1 MGVIS
6 SSVGT
11 VRTPAWAL
19 WGISEARRPLG
30 LVSGSHWGSGHR
42 FTVPAES

>member
-19 WGISEARRPLG
+19 WGISEARRPLVATG
-30 LVSGSHWGSGHR
+30 ALVAGSLSLQR
-42 FTVPAES
+42 ARP